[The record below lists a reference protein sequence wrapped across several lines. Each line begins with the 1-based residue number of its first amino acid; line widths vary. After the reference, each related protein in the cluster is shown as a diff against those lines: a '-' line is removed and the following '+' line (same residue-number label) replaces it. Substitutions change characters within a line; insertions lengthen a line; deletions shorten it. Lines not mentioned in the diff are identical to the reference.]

1 MSGTSYLLDTNVVLG
16 CLGGHDAICSAIN
29 DAESSGASFAISV
42 ITRMELLSFPDLTP
56 AETAAI
62 EDFLS
67 SVDVLPL
74 TDDVERRAV
83 RVRRETQV
91 KLPDAIILATALE
104 ADRVLLTCDKDLTR
118 LSLPGLS
125 VEDPSA

>member
-1 MSGTSYLLDTNVVLG
+1 MSGTDYLLDTNVVLG
-16 CLGGHDAICSAIN
+16 CLGGHEAVCSAI
-29 DAESSGASFAISV
+29 AQEESSGASFAISV

-56 AETAAI
+56 TETIAI

-67 SVDVLPL
+67 SVFVLPL
-74 TDDVERRAV
+74 RFLVARGGV
-83 RVRRETQV
+83 RVRRETRV

-104 ADRVLLTCDKDLTR
+104 AGRVLLTCDRELTR